1 MAKEYMQICMEYPN
15 SADIGPMRAHLFK
28 IFAPCLTEHPDLRT
42 DLAAKHMFEDLWEIT
57 QELKQRL
64 LAATNN
70 AQIYNPPAEWEL
82 DSRGLRILPTW
93 ICQPH
98 FRPELPQDSGAPSQS
113 NEGASTSESGVLDEV
128 AQARIRRKEAKLEVV
143 ASKKGGPFMACLNVG
158 STKCAFSCCKTRCRA
173 KAVNER
179 ISVAQN
185 GSTENQKDGDLC
197 HYNRTYSKMISIVN
211 RSLQY
216 TIVLEVTSPSSNEFS
231 TVEVYSSATI
241 SELRSAP
248 ELQHFG
254 AKYCRL
260 IHAKFLIDEAKQVS
274 EYFPPQRSG
283 SMPYR
288 MLLLPHLNGG
298 ARTKK
303 TVMAASASKSLRHN
317 PNPKGLVRLDQ
328 ADKANSIK
336 QLMDASCTCHHC
348 GEGMDGEKCPDM
360 NICYFCH
367 RIIHFRCG
375 SQHNR
380 FRNCRNYGSGPG
392 WCAQPGSITES
403 EVTDNERNRA
413 FVAQMHASTNF
424 SAFEENDPADDT
436 SDHQVRKNIMEL
448 AKTVQSMGGET
459 ARRERAD
466 LRKSVHVPHQLNV
479 STTPGA
485 ASPSTT
491 AAATATHASPVT
503 GTSTH
508 ASPATSQL
516 SQASPF
522 RPILPRPNTVSGPS
536 KRTAGGLSKSRQLL
550 SNAEKEA
557 QLTADLNTGPLRTV
571 AQLSTNQLQH
581 LLRPADIYHTKKR
594 KLTSGGSPT
603 PKRRQTASGSDVSLL
618 RVPVPD
624 RTKFSLTLTSGNERV
639 VKLQPGVSLSGGK
652 SLGNS
657 AGNIERRLEWH
668 CQIEEDVQD
677 ASLRPYL
684 HTLAAFFMGNEPH
697 HSLMTKFIDESNAIS
712 RSSAK
717 KGQLQ
722 LSVEVLELLT
732 EWAKNRLNSPAELA
746 SIFCD
751 LGEESDESED
761 ESNVDDDDS
770 MDDNSNQE
778 QPKKTQK
785 QKEAKKNDSV
795 QKSLLSADELQK
807 EHDEEQSLTE
817 DWFWKLKFIHHIEF
831 LRYME
836 CRPLKKKKKAAES
849 GGVVAEA
856 DNEESDDETEEQI
869 EGQRT
874 GLLGNGRAALT
885 LYRTIIQVFH
895 ESATQLLTAEE
906 DNRLSKFCELA
917 AGRAIERVLGN
928 DDDRQAGTDSQ
939 FFTEANNAKL
949 RDYYISSKNQ
959 QKHVA
964 LRSLAMINM
973 EAAFMDRSDKTRSF
987 GLLDLRMRELKPN
1000 PAEAASVTDGRERI
1014 DVFSVLVNKN
1024 KTSRRRSQ
1032 KAKKACKY
1040 FAEAIRHVNPLFDVG
1055 GSLMM
1060 YLFHKFDLQVDDKLK
1075 RPVPAPV
1082 EKGYKALSRYPL
1094 FTGHDPEKPLTKSTQ
1109 AHQVKKGYA
1118 SVGNSRPGKNMH
1130 RQRGEG
1136 SMQSSE
1142 AGVEKSDIKSTN
1154 WGVFNGVYSPQFALT
1169 FMRSKSGC
1177 HATLGAII
1185 TPRDAVDP
1193 PESICMQIMTWIDCL
1208 AELVK
1213 SNPAFK
1219 KNMSLTNMSKCLL
1232 KLRKWLFQDLA
1243 WLLHHKKIEK
1253 THFLLNHPVFSLPEW
1268 DKFCADVAD
1277 SEVRHAHIPITDLL
1291 GDGIKEAHP
1300 TVVNH
1305 LNTLATQN
1313 MEANAKLKVM
1323 QMQMEDQANLI
1334 QQQTAQLSKTNK
1346 CLQLLLQQLGRPPM
1360 LPSHHQVTVPVPN
1373 IPMTTSPSRSIRN
1386 PLIPARSSPFSSP
1399 SQQLLATNRATLSST
1414 LSIPTDLGSLR
1425 DGVHLVVN
1433 GVSQE
1438 LTAAAYLTS
1447 QLSSSQMQL
1456 TGFKNY
1462 TVEQNPFWTQ
1472 DNNLV
1477 KWRVTR
1483 FPAMSEL
1490 NGDIAQY
1497 WKLWSSPEITPN
1509 ISSLESTYGSLW
1521 RSSGRADGHKGKPK
1535 KGDNNKA
1542 MALGNVTEY
1551 SKRFK
1556 PIIDMILAEKARH
1569 NTSTPMP
1576 HIFQA
1581 VQRKIESESC
1591 VPPLPSFGV
1600 RWFTDRAECVRK
1612 VEKATQQPAV
1622 L

>member
-1 MAKEYMQICMEYPN
+1 MPDGLESAGTKMRPTLAPTRFIHSHRFICSDCLDANTPNEHVSVPVTCKIRTIEYAKRLQAAGCQILTVHGRTREMKGHKTGIADWEQIRAVKAALDIPVFANGNICYFEDVDACLKATGCDGVMTAEGNLYNPALFTGELPPCWKMAEEYMQICKEHPN

-28 IFAPCLTEHPDLRT
+28 IFAPCLTEHADLRT
-42 DLAAKHMFEDLWEIT
+42 DLAAKHTFEDLREIT
-57 QELKQRL
+57 QELKRRL

-70 AQIYNPPAEWEL
+70 AQKYNPPAEWEL
-82 DSRGLRILPTW
+82 DSRGLRILPAW

-128 AQARIRRKEAKLEVV
+128 AQARI
-143 ASKKGGPFMACLNVG
+143 
-158 STKCAFSCCKTRCRA
+158 
-173 KAVNER
+173 
-179 ISVAQN
+179 
-185 GSTENQKDGDLC
+185 
-197 HYNRTYSKMISIVN
+197 
-211 RSLQY
+211 
-216 TIVLEVTSPSSNEFS
+216 VLEVTSPSSNEFS

-254 AKYCRL
+254 TKYCRL

-288 MLLLPHLNGG
+288 MLLLPRLNGG

-336 QLMDASCTCHHC
+336 QLMDASCTCHCC
-348 GEGMDGEKCPDM
+348 GEGMDGEKCPAT

-485 ASPSTT
+485 ASPSTP

-557 QLTADLNTGPLRTV
+557 QLTADLNTGSLQTV

-581 LLRPADIYHTKKR
+581 LLQPADIYHATKQ

-603 PKRRQTASGSDVSLL
+603 PKRRQTASGSNVSLL

-624 RTKFSLTLTSGNERV
+624 RTKFSLTLTSGNECV
-639 VKLQPGVSLSGGK
+639 VKLQPGVLLSGGK
-652 SLGNS
+652 SLGNT
-657 AGNIERRLEWH
+657 AENIERRLEWH
-668 CQIEEDVQD
+668 RQIKGDVQD

-684 HTLAAFFMGNEPH
+684 HTIAAFFMGNEPH

-722 LSVEVLELLT
+722 LSVEEFLT

-746 SIFCD
+746 SIFRD

-778 QPKKTQK
+778 QPTKTQK
-785 QKEAKKNDSV
+785 QKEAKKNDTV

-831 LRYME
+831 LHYME

-874 GLLGNGRAALT
+874 GLL
-885 LYRTIIQVFH
+885 
-895 ESATQLLTAEE
+895 EE

-917 AGRAIERVLGN
+917 AGRAIEQVLGN

-939 FFTEANNAKL
+939 FFTDANNAKL

-973 EAAFMDRSDKTRSF
+973 EAAFMD
-987 GLLDLRMRELKPN
+987 
-1000 PAEAASVTDGRERI
+1000 
-1014 DVFSVLVNKN
+1014 
-1024 KTSRRRSQ
+1024 
-1032 KAKKACKY
+1032 
-1040 FAEAIRHVNPLFDVG
+1040 
-1055 GSLMM
+1055 
-1060 YLFHKFDLQVDDKLK
+1060 
-1075 RPVPAPV
+1075 
-1082 EKGYKALSRYPL
+1082 
-1094 FTGHDPEKPLTKSTQ
+1094 
-1109 AHQVKKGYA
+1109 
-1118 SVGNSRPGKNMH
+1118 
-1130 RQRGEG
+1130 
-1136 SMQSSE
+1136 
-1142 AGVEKSDIKSTN
+1142 
-1154 WGVFNGVYSPQFALT
+1154 
-1169 FMRSKSGC
+1169 
-1177 HATLGAII
+1177 
-1185 TPRDAVDP
+1185 
-1193 PESICMQIMTWIDCL
+1193 
-1208 AELVK
+1208 
-1213 SNPAFK
+1213 
-1219 KNMSLTNMSKCLL
+1219 
-1232 KLRKWLFQDLA
+1232 
-1243 WLLHHKKIEK
+1243 
-1253 THFLLNHPVFSLPEW
+1253 
-1268 DKFCADVAD
+1268 
-1277 SEVRHAHIPITDLL
+1277 
-1291 GDGIKEAHP
+1291 
-1300 TVVNH
+1300 
-1305 LNTLATQN
+1305 
-1313 MEANAKLKVM
+1313 
-1323 QMQMEDQANLI
+1323 
-1334 QQQTAQLSKTNK
+1334 
-1346 CLQLLLQQLGRPPM
+1346 
-1360 LPSHHQVTVPVPN
+1360 
-1373 IPMTTSPSRSIRN
+1373 
-1386 PLIPARSSPFSSP
+1386 
-1399 SQQLLATNRATLSST
+1399 
-1414 LSIPTDLGSLR
+1414 
-1425 DGVHLVVN
+1425 
-1433 GVSQE
+1433 
-1438 LTAAAYLTS
+1438 
-1447 QLSSSQMQL
+1447 
-1456 TGFKNY
+1456 
-1462 TVEQNPFWTQ
+1462 
-1472 DNNLV
+1472 
-1477 KWRVTR
+1477 
-1483 FPAMSEL
+1483 
-1490 NGDIAQY
+1490 
-1497 WKLWSSPEITPN
+1497 
-1509 ISSLESTYGSLW
+1509 
-1521 RSSGRADGHKGKPK
+1521 
-1535 KGDNNKA
+1535 
-1542 MALGNVTEY
+1542 
-1551 SKRFK
+1551 
-1556 PIIDMILAEKARH
+1556 
-1569 NTSTPMP
+1569 
-1576 HIFQA
+1576 
-1581 VQRKIESESC
+1581 
-1591 VPPLPSFGV
+1591 
-1600 RWFTDRAECVRK
+1600 
-1612 VEKATQQPAV
+1612 
-1622 L
+1622 